1 MSYALFKS
9 KTANCEQKWNPL
21 NRRCRN
27 AQHAEK
33 RATEDTEIRGY
44 VKDIVMHSYV
54 FCWSNERVYLVKR
67 LYEEQSRCEQKD
79 DEIMRWY
86 KQCSK
91 EFSRKGRGEKEV

>member
-1 MSYALFKS
+1 
-9 KTANCEQKWNPL
+9 
-21 NRRCRN
+21 
-27 AQHAEK
+27 
-33 RATEDTEIRGY
+33 
-44 VKDIVMHSYV
+44 MHSYV

-91 EFSRKGRGEKEV
+91 EFSRKGRGEKEVRRPTAKI